1 MNGRKKLH
9 RLTVFDYINYAFLL
23 LCVVV
28 MIYPFVFVLGGSFS
42 DGQDYMNGGVWLLP
56 RVWTFANYQVIVSDN
71 RLSKYNDSDTFW
83 FLTLSVVY
91 FLSRLRDEPKRIKIS
106 RIFSNFQSHH
116 DVFRGRTHS
125 LFRIN

>member
-71 RLSKYNDSDTFW
+71 LLWIAYRNTMIR
-83 FLTLSVVY
+83 TL
-91 FLSRLRDEPKRIKIS
+91 F
-106 RIFSNFQSHH
+106 
-116 DVFRGRTHS
+116 GS
-125 LFRIN
+125 LFSLSFTSLVA

>member
-42 DGQDYMNGGVWLLP
+42 DGQDYMNGGGRAL
-56 RVWTFANYQVIVSDN
+56 A
-71 RLSKYNDSDTFW
+71 
-83 FLTLSVVY
+83 
-91 FLSRLRDEPKRIKIS
+91 
-106 RIFSNFQSHH
+106 
-116 DVFRGRTHS
+116 RGWGCAH
-125 LFRIN
+125 